1 MNEQTINKGGQKVKF
16 TQLEKAVLA
25 KLYNSANG
33 NGHDFGFIED
43 ARSAVKNP
51 RELAGVI
58 SSLVKKDIIVVW
70 DPVTTDSGTW
80 TQFTWDQTEEDIDLP
95 NDEYASK
102 RLVQQLIGAID

>member
-1 MNEQTINKGGQKVKF
+1 MKF
-16 TQLEKAVLA
+16 TQLEKAVLTI
-25 KLYNSANG
+25 LYKSANG

-58 SSLVKKDIIVVW
+58 SSLVKKDIITVW
-70 DPVTTDSGTW
+70 DAVTTDSGTW
-80 TQFTWDQTEEDIDLP
+80 TQFTWYQTEADIDLS

-102 RLVQQLIGAID
+102 KLVQQLIGETK